1 MNDLSDKLKKIKQ
14 TAQTHTLTPEEA
26 REICTVFGLDLTEF
40 RECYQASDEK
50 PEWCAYWRM
59 RLANSSNTRIRA
71 SIAERKAA

>member
-40 RECYQASDEK
+40 RECYQASEE
-50 PEWCAYWRM
+50 PEAWCAYWRM